1 MQGEYNMKN
10 KVTILEI
17 IATKIIIAVLIT
29 GYYWMC
35 SRSDWKPEYQ
45 DISSYWGFLLFILLL
60 VHYFRV
66 KKYKK
71 EYFDELAEKNLN
83 RCDAMCL
90 KIFCVIMVIIAYLGG
105 ILGHINAISTMVM
118 GWLIMGSIIAI
129 TILRTIIFFIMDHK
143 GV

>member
-45 DISSYWGFLLFILLL
+45 DISSYWVFLLFILLL

-71 EYFDELAEKNLN
+71 EYFDELAEKN
-83 RCDAMCL
+83 
-90 KIFCVIMVIIAYLGG
+90 
-105 ILGHINAISTMVM
+105 
-118 GWLIMGSIIAI
+118 
-129 TILRTIIFFIMDHK
+129 
-143 GV
+143 

>member
-1 MQGEYNMKN
+1 M
-10 KVTILEI
+10 
-17 IATKIIIAVLIT
+17 
-29 GYYWMC
+29 
-35 SRSDWKPEYQ
+35 
-45 DISSYWGFLLFILLL
+45 
-60 VHYFRV
+60 
-66 KKYKK
+66 
-71 EYFDELAEKNLN
+71 N